1 MRLAVGIGA
10 SDIHIKS
17 EKPAFL
23 RLSGSLEA
31 VEMDPLEPEHVKEFI
46 EQSVTEQ
53 FIAGW
58 HEHGQVDYS
67 YRADGIGR
75 FRVNGFL

>member
-1 MRLAVGIGA
+1 MAIPIIDPVHEIMRLAVGIGA

-46 EQSVTEQ
+46 E
-53 FIAGW
+53 
-58 HEHGQVDYS
+58 
-67 YRADGIGR
+67 
-75 FRVNGFL
+75 